1 MGIKAKLGRVL
12 PDSLYLKL
20 QYKNIMGRQLDL
32 KNPKTF
38 NEKLQWL
45 KIYDHDSRYIQY
57 VDKYEVKNIVYQKI
71 GKQYIIP
78 TLGVWDKV
86 EDIDFSILPKQFVL
100 KCTHDSGG
108 VIVCRDKEKLDVE
121 TVRKKLKKSL
131 KNNYYWGVREWPYKK
146 VRPRIIAEEYKA
158 DKNDGLVDYKLF
170 CFGGKVDNIMVVRG
184 EPMANHFFIILIKN
198 GSFVD
203 SIV

>member
-1 MGIKAKLGRVL
+1 M
-12 PDSLYLKL
+12 
-20 QYKNIMGRQLDL
+20 
-32 KNPKTF
+32 
-38 NEKLQWL
+38 
-45 KIYDHDSRYIQY
+45 
-57 VDKYEVKNIVYQKI
+57 
-71 GKQYIIP
+71 
-78 TLGVWDKV
+78 
-86 EDIDFSILPKQFVL
+86 
-100 KCTHDSGG
+100 
-108 VIVCRDKEKLDVE
+108 
-121 TVRKKLKKSL
+121 
-131 KNNYYWGVREWPYKK
+131 GVREWPYKK